1 MIVLS
6 WIVLGGL
13 VGLLADRLLRV
24 SFPGGSVG
32 TIAAGATGAFLGG
45 GLARLLADR
54 GIGGFDGTSL
64 LIAAIGAIVLLSAIR
79 TADHTEPRAR

>member
-6 WIVLGGL
+6 WIVLGALIGL
-13 VGLLADRLLRV
+13 VADRLMRV
-24 SFPGGSVG
+24 SFPGGTVG
-32 TIAAGATGAFLGG
+32 TIAGGATGAFLGG

-54 GIGGFDGTSL
+54 GAAGFDGTSL
-64 LIAAIGAIVLLSAIR
+64 LIAAIGAIVLLSAVR